1 MTEQKRFIQSKI
13 DKALEDNKL
22 RHEKAVADIQKNTTD
37 QVLEYEM
44 LTDLEDQNI
53 EFTQD
58 MINFMLYCSNLQDS
72 QKLDAI
78 VEAITKDETVF
89 NNIIDLVI
97 QNY

>member
-22 RHEKAVADIQKNTTD
+22 RHEKTVAD

-44 LTDLEDQNI
+44 LSDLEDQNI

-72 QKLDAI
+72 QKLDR
-78 VEAITKDETVF
+78 
-89 NNIIDLVI
+89 L
-97 QNY
+97 